1 MLHRLT
7 AIRLPGLILILL
19 LIGSAIL
26 LSGCADLL
34 DGLSA
39 DAEEDRLSGSG
50 TTAIEQV
57 AEETDTSAQATTTT
71 AQPDTTEPS
80 NADESPPVTEPSVTA
95 APTTVPSRDLVAG
108 GPREYVTVPTE
119 SPVVALTFDAAYD
132 PAPLVQIL
140 ATLKSAE
147 VPATFFLTGE
157 FVEDYPDATRS
168 IIDAGHPIGNHSY
181 SHPDFTEL
189 DSSAIRDQ
197 LQRTEEL
204 LASLG
209 VADPRPL
216 FRPPFGARNARVL
229 EELANQ
235 GYVSVYWTI
244 DTLDWKPE
252 RTPSQIRQTVL
263 DKLQPGAIVLMHV
276 GSRQTA
282 EILPRLIA
290 DLKAEG
296 YGFVALSQIKR

>member
-7 AIRLPGLILILL
+7 ARCLPGLILILL
-19 LIGSAIL
+19 SILSAIL
-26 LSGCADLL
+26 LSGCGDLL
-34 DGLSA
+34 DGSSGDTEKA
-39 DAEEDRLSGSG
+39 SVSGS
-50 TTAIEQV
+50 TAALEPV
-57 AEETDTSAQATTTT
+57 AEETTTSARVTTTE
-71 AQPDTTEPS
+71 APDTTNPPDTDEPPDTA
-80 NADESPPVTEPSVTA
+80 NPPATA
-95 APTTVPSRDLVAG
+95 APTTFPSRDLPAG
-108 GPREYVTVPTE
+108 EPREYVTVPTE

-140 ATLKSAE
+140 AALKSAQ

-168 IIDAGHPIGNHSY
+168 IIAAGHPIGNHSY

-189 DSSAIRDQ
+189 DASAIREQ
-197 LQRTEEL
+197 LRRTEEL
-204 LASLG
+204 LAGLG
-209 VADPRPL
+209 AADPRPL

-276 GSRQTA
+276 GSPQTA

-296 YGFVALSQIKR
+296 YGFVALSEIMR

>member
-7 AIRLPGLILILL
+7 ANRLPGLLL
-19 LIGSAIL
+19 TLLSIVLVIL
-26 LSGCADLL
+26 LSGCGGLL
-34 DGLSA
+34 DRSSG
-39 DAEEDRLSGSG
+39 DTEGGRVAEPG
-50 TTAIEQV
+50 TTAGEQV
-57 AEETDTSAQATTTT
+57 AEDTSTSVQATTTT
-71 AQPDTTEPS
+71 APPDTTEP
-80 NADESPPVTEPSVTA
+80 PTTA

-108 GPREYVTVPTE
+108 EPREYVTVPTE

-132 PAPLVQIL
+132 PAPLFQIL
-140 ATLKSAE
+140 ATLKSTG

-157 FVEDYPDATRS
+157 FVEDFPEATRS
-168 IIDAGHPIGNHSY
+168 IIDAGHPIGSHSY

-197 LQRTEEL
+197 LRRTEEL

-209 VADPRPL
+209 AADPRPL

-229 EELANQ
+229 QELANQ

-282 EILPRLIA
+282 EILSRLIT

-296 YGFVALSQIKR
+296 YSFVALSEIKR